1 MRAGEF
7 RCAFFASDYASSLE
21 FYRDG
26 LELPIVD
33 AWDRGPDDQGTV
45 FGAASGLIE
54 VLRLPRRREE
64 DSVWDYR
71 TPQGVM
77 IVVETDD
84 VDAWYERILAKGISV
99 KEPLMDQEWG
109 HRSFRIVD
117 PDGIELFVFSKI
129 D

>member
-7 RCAFFASDYASSLE
+7 RCAFFARDYARSLE

-33 AWDRGPDDQGTV
+33 AWNHGPADQGTV
-45 FGAASGLIE
+45 LGAASGLIE
-54 VLRLPRRREE
+54 VLRLPPRQPA

-71 TPQGVM
+71 APQGVM
-77 IVVETDD
+77 IVVETED
-84 VDAWYERILAKGISV
+84 VDAWYVRVLAKGIPV

-129 D
+129 A